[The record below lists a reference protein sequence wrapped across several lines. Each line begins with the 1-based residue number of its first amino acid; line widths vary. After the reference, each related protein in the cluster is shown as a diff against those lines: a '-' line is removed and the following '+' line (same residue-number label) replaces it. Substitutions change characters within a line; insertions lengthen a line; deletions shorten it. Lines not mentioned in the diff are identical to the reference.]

1 MRQCIFILLLGFSE
15 GVGGAGDRKMAFK
28 LVCSVQKT
36 LAVIKKQT
44 EKLVLWCDT
53 LSNTKGE
60 WVAEKGQ

>member
-1 MRQCIFILLLGFSE
+1 
-15 GVGGAGDRKMAFK
+15 MAFK

-44 EKLVLWCDT
+44 GKLVLWCDT

>member
-1 MRQCIFILLLGFSE
+1 MVSQR
-15 GVGGAGDRKMAFK
+15 GVGGAGDGEMPFK

-44 EKLVLWCDT
+44 EKLVLCTFLVT
-53 LSNTKGE
+53 LRKGE